1 MVCLWYVWGGTKG
14 NFGELWESPQ
24 EFLKFPKKK
33 FPKIPQN
40 NYQILPIIVGNV
52 FVLLIF
58 IYLNIAFYTIE
69 EYVEDWL
76 CGGGGGSGESLA

>member
-1 MVCLWYVWGGTKG
+1 MVESDNCFGELMG

-24 EFLKFPKKK
+24 EFLK

-76 CGGGGGSGESLA
+76 CGGGGSGESLAWIVIT